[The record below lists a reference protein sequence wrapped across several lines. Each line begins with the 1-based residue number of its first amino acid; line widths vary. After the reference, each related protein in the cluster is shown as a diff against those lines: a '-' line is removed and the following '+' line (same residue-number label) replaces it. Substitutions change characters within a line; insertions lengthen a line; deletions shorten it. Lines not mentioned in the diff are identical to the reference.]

1 LEFKT
6 GAGGTV
12 DVEFAVQYWLMRQGI
27 FEPNTFRGLAILAEK
42 FPQEAKTLAEG
53 YTFLRRLESVIRLD
67 DNQSHSHLPANDD
80 ERGYLARRFAFP
92 SLADFDGHVAGL
104 RQRVREA
111 FDSFFAHVE

>member
-27 FEPNTFRGLAILAEK
+27 FEPNTFRGLAILTEK
-42 FPQEAKTLAEG
+42 FSQEAKTLAEG

-67 DNQSHSHLPANDD
+67 DNQSHSHLPAND
-80 ERGYLARRFAFP
+80 EARRYLAKRFDFP
-92 SLADFDGHVAGL
+92 SLAGFDRYLATL
-104 RQRVREA
+104 RQEIRSA
-111 FDSFFAHVE
+111 FNSFFQ